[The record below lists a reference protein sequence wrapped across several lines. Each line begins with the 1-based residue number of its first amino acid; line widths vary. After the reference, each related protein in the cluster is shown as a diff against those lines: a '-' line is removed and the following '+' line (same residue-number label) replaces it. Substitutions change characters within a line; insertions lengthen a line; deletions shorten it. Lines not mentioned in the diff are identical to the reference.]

1 VALCEKSH
9 KRNFVECELSV
20 PQLRCLQKGGRSPGV
35 NACNTCSCKTTFI
48 KGTGHKKICLLSHRT
63 VPIELSGRPS
73 GG

>member
-20 PQLRCLQKGGRSPGV
+20 PQLRCLQEGGRSPGV

-48 KGTGHKKICLLSHRT
+48 KGT
-63 VPIELSGRPS
+63 VQ
-73 GG
+73 

>member
-20 PQLRCLQKGGRSPGV
+20 PQLRCLQEGGRSPGV

-48 KGTGHKKICLLSHRT
+48 KGIVQWKSLSFVSPDRT
-63 VPIELSGRPS
+63 
-73 GG
+73 